1 MKYHDF
7 IDKRKLNI
15 STIIPALQDAGYDK
29 KADHILQC
37 GNRRFFGVCKECGAT
52 HFNGVLAC
60 KQRFCAVCQKKR
72 SLLWYMRMLPLFK
85 YYMAKGNKIVF
96 VTFTVKDTEKLTD
109 GLNYLQDAF
118 RLMIG
123 KGNKITKAFNCLF
136 LGGVRSI
143 EIKRGANSGL
153 WHPHAHC
160 LFIKRDNNL
169 FKKDFEFLRSVW
181 NDCLCTV
188 HGERAKWGSVDYKA
202 IKVLNDGCKA
212 ICECFKYSTKFDWQ
226 NNTDDVKELVE
237 SLHRQHLIVPFGEV
251 RKDLNESSIEHDLIL
266 PYTQLK
272 KQFCAVCGNDSFD
285 EIYIDARDCNKL
297 INIYDFMSEDEN
309 D

>member
-1 MKYHDF
+1 MKDSNYLDE
-7 IDKRKLNI
+7 RRLNT
-15 STIIPALQDAGYDK
+15 STIIPVLKEAGFDE
-29 KADHILQC
+29 KADKILQC
-37 GNRRFFGVCKECGAT
+37 GNRWLFGVGKECGAT

-72 SLLWYMRMLPLFK
+72 SLLWYTKMLSSFK
-85 YYMAKGNKIVF
+85 YYTAKGNKIVF
-96 VTFTVKDTEKLTD
+96 VTFTVEDTEKLTD

-143 EIKRGANSGL
+143 EVKRVANSGL

-160 LFIKRDNNL
+160 LLIKRNNNP
-169 FKKDFEFLRSVW
+169 FKEDFEFLRSVW

-202 IKVLNDGCKA
+202 IKDLDDGCKA

-226 NNTDDVKELVE
+226 NNADDVKELVE
-237 SLHRQHLIVPFGEV
+237 SLDRRRMIDSFGEV
-251 RKDLNESSIEHDLIL
+251 RIALNENLIEYNL
-266 PYTQLK
+266 
-272 KQFCAVCGNDSFD
+272 
-285 EIYIDARDCNKL
+285 
-297 INIYDFMSEDEN
+297 
-309 D
+309 